1 MTSSKT
7 RNIVLVEQSEFSI
20 WVENAGAR
28 LQISKDSHTSTEIAQ
43 KSITTTW

>member
-7 RNIVLVEQSEFSI
+7 RDIVLVEQSESSI
-20 WVENAGAR
+20 WVENASAR
-28 LQISKDSHTSTEIAQ
+28 LQISKDSCKSTEIAQ